1 MGKKRVIISPKSR
14 ITFSV
19 CVPTGPHSLS
29 PRSARYRDQGCR
41 RLFAGSLKLQSVN
54 SSSQNNWRP
63 GKRGRS
69 SWSSNCRAQP
79 PNENHSLSHVC
90 KPIYISPNSLT
101 RKIEAY
107 SHIFEVIATREA
119 WEKERW
125 AQVLAPF
132 LMGDAQRAYNSLQR
146 PQSEDYEALKSEIL
160 AHVGLSPVF
169 AAEHFQQWTYDEHLL
184 I

>member
-1 MGKKRVIISPKSR
+1 MVEQLQGTATQRTPLPEPCMQAHLHLTKLI
-14 ITFSV
+14 
-19 CVPTGPHSLS
+19 
-29 PRSARYRDQGCR
+29 DQED
-41 RLFAGSLKLQSVN
+41 V
-54 SSSQNNWRP
+54 
-63 GKRGRS
+63 
-69 SWSSNCRAQP
+69 
-79 PNENHSLSHVC
+79 
-90 KPIYISPNSLT
+90 
-101 RKIEAY
+101 EAY